1 MLDTGHDRSNPA
13 LVSLDRRDVERI
25 YRDHGHLVLRRARQ
39 ILGDEAEAR
48 EVLQEVFTALLD
60 RPEQFTGDA
69 APSTYL
75 YAMTTHRCFNLLR
88 DARTRSRLL
97 ADRVAPATDRAGGS
111 DAEAHA
117 LLRQLLARVPLDEAR
132 AAFHYYLDGM
142 TRPEVAAELGCSL
155 RQVGNLLNRLAE
167 RLRDERES
175 ATS

>member
-1 MLDTGHDRSNPA
+1 MLDTGHDRCHPA

-39 ILGDEAEAR
+39 ILGDEGEAR

-75 YAMTTHRCFNLLR
+75 YSMTTHRCFNLLR

-97 ADRVAPATDRAGGS
+97 ADRVAPATDRARGS